1 MPRPKTQDPRPK
13 TQDLLTIPQAA
24 RRLGLDVS
32 MVRRYCAGGRI
43 PAQRIGRDWLIRAQD
58 LDRFIRR
65 PSGRPA
71 KPAPTNT

>member
-32 MVRRYCAGGRI
+32 MVRRYCAGAGS
-43 PAQRIGRDWLIRAQD
+43 
-58 LDRFIRR
+58 R
-65 PSGRPA
+65 PSGSA
-71 KPAPTNT
+71 GIG